1 MGRRSEQRIAI
12 SFPVVVTGFD
22 PRGSPFSVTVE
33 THDISSMGA
42 CLKGLDHLAEP
53 GKKIEIECRDQR
65 AWFRVQWVGNGAGPM
80 AGKVGVRCLEP
91 GKYIWGVQ
99 PKESEPDTYEPRA
112 TAAGQESQLTGYGG
126 GVTGGWAG
134 GERRQYSRRACRI
147 DAQVA
152 IAGDSVRLPAQITD
166 ISLGGCYIEML
177 APLPVNTLLD
187 LTLNP
192 GDTTMHAMGKVRSS
206 QTGFGMGISF
216 TGLTPEDFEK
226 LRRFAPPTAGVPDSA
241 FVPARLPP
249 TPQPLVNTMPTA
261 SRSPVA
267 PTLSLNQ
274 GTTAEVFEA
283 IVQVLFRKGLVTQ
296 AELSEE
302 LGLLK
307 AMKAQ
312 FLVPVTLRKNPRR

>member
-12 SFPVVVTGFD
+12 SIPVLVTGFD
-22 PRGSPFSVTVE
+22 PRGSPFSVTVD
-33 THDISSMGA
+33 THDISSTGA
-42 CLKGLDHLAEP
+42 CIKGLDHLVQS

-65 AWFRVQWVGNGAGPM
+65 AWFRVQWVGNGAGQM

-99 PKESEPDTYEPRA
+99 PKEPQPDTYEPR
-112 TAAGQESQLTGYGG
+112 TASTASQESQAGFGG
-126 GVTGGWAG
+126 GTAGGWAG

-147 DAQVA
+147 DALVA
-152 IAGDSVRLPAQITD
+152 IVGSSVRLPAQITD

-216 TGLTPEDFEK
+216 TGLSPEDFEK

-249 TPQPLVNTMPTA
+249 APQPPVNTMPTN
-261 SRSPVA
+261 SHSPVA

-307 AMKAQ
+307 AMKTQ
-312 FLVPVTLRKNPRR
+312 FPVPVTVRKNPRR